1 MRATAPVTLLPATK
15 DHWLKL
21 FASFQHHDANTFWS
35 TKFVCRQREC
45 VYKRSD
51 LTQVKP
57 TCCLHSVGV
66 KQSIRCMLAHNASN
80 VTHWSDC
87 ANFIVDCHYRH
98 HGDWLFWCCLLQH
111 SCQIIKI
118 YRTNIVDSHHYAIN
132 VLDTMQ
138 HSMMLGRGAH
148 CYSTQLAH
156 GAQHCRVIAF
166 STTTCKNHFA
176 GIAPQRFGHH
186 IAGLIE
192 CFARNPSKPVRP
204 RRVGIQVVEKWCH
217 GLNRLVAH
225 GR

>member
-1 MRATAPVTLLPATK
+1 M
-15 DHWLKL
+15 
-21 FASFQHHDANTFWS
+21 
-35 TKFVCRQREC
+35 CRQREC

-118 YRTNIVDSHHYAIN
+118 YRTNIVYFHHYAIY

-148 CYSTQLAH
+148 CYSTQFAH
-156 GAQHCRVIAF
+156 GAQHCRVVAF
-166 STTTCKNHFA
+166 SATTCKNHFA
-176 GIAPQRFGHH
+176 GIAPQRFSHH
-186 IAGLIE
+186 IAGFVESL
-192 CFARNPSKPVRP
+192 ARNPCKPVRP

-217 GLNRLVAH
+217 GLDCLVAH